1 VRSAIGVA
9 VGRAVQWLLR
19 VRGGKGS
26 GAPGLVTN
34 RIAPALLPRVLA
46 SFPEGLVVVSG
57 TAGKSTTTKMVAGLL
72 RSHGMRVFTNSSTAN
87 LPQGITSA
95 VLDQGDWR
103 GRVDADIAVLEMDEA
118 FGALMSSTFEARVV
132 TLTNINLD
140 DIARFESSDRVTRLL
155 TAIAMRARSAVV
167 LNADDASLEIV
178 AASLTEAAPGVSIRR
193 FGVSADV
200 MATHPQ
206 GLGSVRTAKERLD
219 EGLGTRVE
227 TVSGRDAVIDIGGS
241 RQEVT
246 LPARGVHFAVD
257 AAAAFETARAVMGD
271 AFDASLAAST
281 LSTLDPVFGRG
292 ETVEIAGQQIE
303 CVLVQNTAS
312 FQLNIDALRP
322 GLERVFVG
330 IGDEEEDTSWLW
342 TVRTHALGR
351 VDIVAGPKADAMANR
366 LAYDGVP
373 FDAVDVDLIR
383 GFEAFL
389 ALPAPSAGVKTVVF
403 TSRSM
408 RKIRGH
414 YGLTSEEVKKAGI
427 R

>member
-1 VRSAIGVA
+1 MRSAIGVA

-34 RIAPALLPRVLA
+34 RIAPALLPHVLA

>member
-1 VRSAIGVA
+1 MRSAIGVA

-46 SFPEGLVVVSG
+46 SFPQGLVVVSG

-72 RSHGMRVFTNSSTAN
+72 RAHGMRVFTNSSTAN

-155 TAIAMRARSAVV
+155 TAIALRARSAVV

-246 LPARGVHFAVD
+246 LPARGAHFAVD

>member
-1 VRSAIGVA
+1 MRSAIGVA

-46 SFPEGLVVVSG
+46 SFPQGLVVVSG

-72 RSHGMRVFTNSSTAN
+72 RAHGMRVFTNSSTAN

-95 VLDQGDWR
+95 VLDQGDWW

-155 TAIAMRARSAVV
+155 TAIALRARSAVV

-206 GLGSVRTAKERLD
+206 GLGSVRTAKERLG

>member
-1 VRSAIGVA
+1 MRSAIGVA

-34 RIAPALLPRVLA
+34 KIAPALLPRVLA

-57 TAGKSTTTKMVAGLL
+57 TAGKSTTTKMVSALL
-72 RSHGMRVFTNSSTAN
+72 RAHGMRVFTNSSTAN

-95 VLDQGDWR
+95 ILDQGDWR

-118 FGALMSSTFEARVV
+118 FGALMSSSFAARVV

-155 TAIAMRARSAVV
+155 TAIALRARSAVV
-167 LNADDASLEIV
+167 INADDASLGIV
-178 AASLTEAAPGVSIRR
+178 SDAVGEAAPTVAVCR
-193 FGVSADV
+193 FGVSAEV
-200 MATHPQ
+200 MDAHPY
-206 GLGSVRTAKERLD
+206 GLGSVRTAPDRLGR
-219 EGLGTRVE
+219 GLGTRVE
-227 TVSGRDAVIDIGGS
+227 TVSGRDAVIDIAGAPHD
-241 RQEVT
+241 VT

-257 AAAAFETARAVMGD
+257 AAAALETARAVLGS
-271 AFDASLAAST
+271 AFDASLGAAT

-351 VDIVAGPKADAMANR
+351 VDIVGGPKADAMANR

-373 FDAVDVDLIR
+373 FDAVEVDLIR
-383 GFEAFL
+383 AFEAFL
-389 ALPAPSAGVKTVVF
+389 ALPVPSNGVKTVVF

-414 YGLTSEEVKKAGI
+414 YGLTSEEVKKAVT

>member
-1 VRSAIGVA
+1 MRSAIGVA

-34 RIAPALLPRVLA
+34 KIAPALLPRVLA

-57 TAGKSTTTKMVAGLL
+57 TAGKSTTTKMVSALL
-72 RSHGMRVFTNSSTAN
+72 GAHGMRVFTNSSTAN

-95 VLDQGDWR
+95 ILDQGDWR

-118 FGALMSSTFEARVV
+118 FGALMSSSFAARVV

-155 TAIAMRARSAVV
+155 TAIALRARSAVV
-167 LNADDASLEIV
+167 VNADDASLGIV
-178 AASLTEAAPGVSIRR
+178 SDAVAEAAPTVAIRR
-193 FGVSADV
+193 FGVSAEV
-200 MATHPQ
+200 MDAHPH
-206 GLGSVRTAKERLD
+206 GLGSVRTAPHRLGD
-219 EGLGTRVE
+219 GFGTRVE
-227 TVSGRDAVIDIGGS
+227 SVSGREAIINVDGAP
-241 RQEVT
+241 RQVT

-257 AAAAFETARAVMGD
+257 AAAALETARAVLG
-271 AFDASLAAST
+271 ATFDASLGATT

-342 TVRTHALGR
+342 TVRTHSLGH

-366 LAYDGVP
+366 LSYDGVP
-373 FDAVDVDLIR
+373 FDAVDVDLLR

-389 ALPAPSAGVKTVVF
+389 ALPAPSTGVKTVVF

-414 YGLTSEEVKKAGI
+414 YGLTSEEVKKAGA

>member
-1 VRSAIGVA
+1 MRSAIGVA

-34 RIAPALLPRVLA
+34 KIAPALLPRVLA

-57 TAGKSTTTKMVAGLL
+57 TAGKSTTTKMVSALL
-72 RSHGMRVFTNSSTAN
+72 RAHGMRVFTNSSTAN

-95 VLDQGDWR
+95 ILDQGDWR

-118 FGALMSSTFEARVV
+118 FGALMSSSFAARVV

-155 TAIAMRARSAVV
+155 TAIALRARSAVV
-167 LNADDASLEIV
+167 LNADDASLATVSEAIAETAPTV
-178 AASLTEAAPGVSIRR
+178 AVRR
-193 FGVSADV
+193 FGVSSRV
-200 MATHPQ
+200 MDDHPH
-206 GLGSVRTAKERLD
+206 GLGSVRTSPHRLGD
-219 EGLGTRVE
+219 GLGTRVE
-227 TVSGRDAVIDIGGS
+227 AVSGRDAVIDINGA
-241 RQEVT
+241 RHDVT

-257 AAAAFETARAVMGD
+257 AAAALETAGAVLGA
-271 AFDASLAAST
+271 AFDASLGATT

-322 GLERVFVG
+322 NLERVFVG
-330 IGDEEEDTSWLW
+330 VGDEEEDTSWLW
-342 TVRTHALGR
+342 TVRTQSLGH

-383 GFEAFL
+383 GFETFL

-414 YGLTSEEVKKAGI
+414 YGLTSEEVKKAGT

>member
-1 VRSAIGVA
+1 MRSAIGVA

-46 SFPEGLVVVSG
+46 SFPQGLVVVSG
-57 TAGKSTTTKMVAGLL
+57 TAGKSTTSKMVAGLL
-72 RSHGMRVFTNSSTAN
+72 RAHGMRVFTNSSTAN

-155 TAIAMRARSAVV
+155 TAIALRARSAVV

-206 GLGSVRTAKERLD
+206 GLGSVRTAKERLG

-389 ALPAPSAGVKTVVF
+389 ALPAPSTGVKTVVF

>member
-1 VRSAIGVA
+1 MRSAIGVA

-46 SFPEGLVVVSG
+46 SFPQGLVVVSG

-72 RSHGMRVFTNSSTAN
+72 RAHGMRVFTNSSTAN

-155 TAIAMRARSAVV
+155 TAIALRARSAVV

-206 GLGSVRTAKERLD
+206 GLGSVRTAKERLG

-389 ALPAPSAGVKTVVF
+389 ALPAPSTGVKTVVF

>member
-1 VRSAIGVA
+1 MRSAIGIA
-9 VGRAVQWLLR
+9 AGRAVQWVLR

-34 RIAPALLPRVLA
+34 RISPALLPRVLA
-46 SFPEGLVVVSG
+46 SFPEGLVIVSG
-57 TAGKSTTTKMVAGLL
+57 TAGKSTTTKMVAALL
-72 RSHGMRVFTNSSTAN
+72 REHGMRVFTNSSTAN

-103 GRVDADIAVLEMDEA
+103 GRVDADIAVLELDEA
-118 FGALMSSTFEARVV
+118 FGALMSSTFVARVV

-155 TAIAMRARSAVV
+155 TAIALRAQSAVV
-167 LNADDASLEIV
+167 LNADDASLATV
-178 AASLTEAAPGVSIRR
+178 AQSIAGAVPNVTIRR
-193 FGVSADV
+193 FGVSAEV
-200 MATHPQ
+200 MDAHPH
-206 GLGSVRTAKERLD
+206 GLGSVRTTEHRLA
-219 EGLGTRVE
+219 EGQGTRVE
-227 TVSGRDAVIDIGGS
+227 SVSGRDALIDIEGACES
-241 RQEVT
+241 VT

-257 AAAAFETARAVMGD
+257 AAAALETARAVLGERFRPD
-271 AFDASLAAST
+271 EAARTISN
-281 LSTLDPVFGRG
+281 LEPVFGRG

-322 GLERVFVG
+322 GLERVFLG

-342 TVRTHALGR
+342 TVRTHTLGH

-366 LAYDGVP
+366 LAYDDVP
-373 FDAVDVDLIR
+373 FDVVDVDLIR

-389 ALPAPSAGVKTVVF
+389 ALPAPPTGVKTVLF

-414 YGLTSEEVKKAGI
+414 YGLTSEEVRKAAAQ
-427 R
+427 

>member
-1 VRSAIGVA
+1 VRSAIGIA
-9 VGRAVQWLLR
+9 AGRAVQWLLR

-57 TAGKSTTTKMVAGLL
+57 TAGKSTTTKMVAALL
-72 RSHGMRVFTNSSTAN
+72 RAHGMRVFTNSSTAN

-103 GRVDADIAVLEMDEA
+103 GRVDAEIAVLEMDEA
-118 FGALMSSTFEARVV
+118 FGALMSSSFEARVV

-155 TAIAMRARSAVV
+155 TAIALRARSAVV
-167 LNADDASLEIV
+167 LNADDASLSTV
-178 AASLTEAAPGVSIRR
+178 AASLSEEAPGVTIRR
-193 FGVSADV
+193 FGVSAEV
-200 MATHPQ
+200 MAAHPQ
-206 GLGSVRTAKERLD
+206 GLGSVRTTTERLG

-227 TVSGRDAVIDIGGS
+227 SVSGRDAEIDIGGS
-241 RQEVT
+241 REDVT

-257 AAAAFETARAVMGD
+257 AAAAFETARAVVGD
-271 AFDASLAAST
+271 AFNASLAAST

-389 ALPAPSAGVKTVVF
+389 ALPAPTTGVKTVVF

>member
-1 VRSAIGVA
+1 MRSAIGVA

-34 RIAPALLPRVLA
+34 KIAPALLPRVLA
-46 SFPEGLVVVSG
+46 SFPEGLVVISG
-57 TAGKSTTTKMVAGLL
+57 TAGKSTTTKMVAALL
-72 RSHGMRVFTNSSTAN
+72 RAHGMRVFTNSSTAN

-118 FGALMSSTFEARVV
+118 FGALISSSFAARVV

-140 DIARFESSDRVTRLL
+140 DIARFESSDRVIRLL
-155 TAIAMRARSAVV
+155 TAIALRARSAVV
-167 LNADDASLEIV
+167 LNADDASLATVSAAV
-178 AASLTEAAPGVSIRR
+178 AETAPTVSIRR
-193 FGVSADV
+193 FGVSDQV
-200 MATHPQ
+200 MDAHPH
-206 GLGSVRTAKERLD
+206 GLGSVRTTPDRLGD
-219 EGLGTRVE
+219 GFGTRVE
-227 TVSGRDAVIDIGGS
+227 SVSGRDAVISTDGT
-241 RQEVT
+241 RHDVT

-257 AAAAFETARAVMGD
+257 AAAALETARGVLGD
-271 AFDASLAAST
+271 AFDASLGAET
-281 LSTLDPVFGRG
+281 LSGLDPVFGRG

-322 GLERVFVG
+322 NLERVFVG

-342 TVRTHALGR
+342 TVRMHSLGR
-351 VDIVAGPKADAMANR
+351 VDIIAGPKADAMANR

-389 ALPAPSAGVKTVVF
+389 ALPAPSSGVKTVVF

-414 YGLTSEEVKKAGI
+414 YGLTSEEVKRAGA